1 MSEEDNEDEESLDV
15 DDEGLEGDEES
26 EERNLTVR
34 LRRQERTWW
43 LDNQLKKKMKLNTD
57 TLSESWLKNV
67 TKEIYN

>member
-26 EERNLTVR
+26 EESNLTVK
-34 LRRQERTWW
+34 LRRQERKWW

-57 TLSESWLKNV
+57 TLSDELAEKCN
-67 TKEIYN
+67 TGHL

>member
-1 MSEEDNEDEESLDV
+1 MSEEDNENEESLDV

-34 LRRQERTWW
+34 LRRQERKWW

-57 TLSESWLKNV
+57 TLSD
-67 TKEIYN
+67 